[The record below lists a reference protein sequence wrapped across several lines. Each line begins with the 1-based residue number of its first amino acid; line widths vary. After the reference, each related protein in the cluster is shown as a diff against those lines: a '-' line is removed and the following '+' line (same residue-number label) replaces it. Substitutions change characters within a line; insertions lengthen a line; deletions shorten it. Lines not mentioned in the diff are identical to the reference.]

1 MSEQYVLIKIR
12 EYFDFYTGVGFEVT
26 TRSSYDSY
34 IANIKK
40 YLESDIE
47 NTVITAWDIDHQPN
61 IYGCIEDLLKTMTIV
76 DISEDE
82 YNTFI
87 KLDFKYFG
95 YTSPL
100 DIEVLF

>member
-12 EYFDFYTGVGFEVT
+12 EDFDFYTAVGFEVT
-26 TRSSYDSY
+26 TRSDYDSY

-40 YLESDIE
+40 YLEACIF
-47 NTVITAWDIDHQPN
+47 NRVLTVCDIDHQPN
-61 IYGCIEDLLKTMTIV
+61 IYGCIDDLLKTITVV
-76 DISEDE
+76 DISENE

-100 DIEVLF
+100 DIDVLV

>member
-1 MSEQYVLIKIR
+1 MSEQYILIKTR
-12 EYFDFYTGVGFEVT
+12 EYFDFYTAVGFEVT
-26 TRSSYDSY
+26 TRSNYNTY

-47 NTVITAWDIDHQPN
+47 NTVITTWDIDHQPN
-61 IYGCIEDLLKTMTIV
+61 IYECIEDLLKTITVV

-95 YTSPL
+95 HTSPL